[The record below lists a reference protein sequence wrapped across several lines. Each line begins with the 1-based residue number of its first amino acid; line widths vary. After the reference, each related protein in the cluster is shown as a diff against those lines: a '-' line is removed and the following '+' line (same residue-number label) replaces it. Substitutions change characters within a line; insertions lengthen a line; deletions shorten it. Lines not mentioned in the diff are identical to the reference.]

1 VAEGRQQLMSEHDDQ
16 TRDLT
21 LEPELQVALALARKA
36 GAEVWRIQKG
46 GELGVELKPGDEP
59 VTVADMLAS
68 EMIVEG
74 LRKAFPG
81 DPLISE
87 EMPPEPGALGS
98 KRLWLIDPID
108 GTKDFITGSDGFAVM
123 IGLCVGGRPKMGV
136 VHMPAQDRTYW
147 ATPDGA
153 FTRVGTTVRPLQVS
167 NVAKAAD
174 AKLVASKSHR
184 SDHLDRVKTELGI
197 TDELNIASVG
207 AKLGLISIGVRDLYI
222 NPATKT
228 KAWDTCGPEAILVRA
243 GGRITD
249 LLGRPIDYTTELK
262 HQRGLVATNGLIHDE
277 VVAKTAPMFQHLI

>member
-1 VAEGRQQLMSEHDDQ
+1 MSDHDDE

-21 LEPELQVALALARKA
+21 LEPELQVATALARKA
-36 GAEVWRIQKG
+36 GSEVWRIQKA

-59 VTVADMLAS
+59 VTVADRIAS

-74 LRKAFPG
+74 LHKAFPT

-87 EMPPEPGALGS
+87 ELTPEPGALGS

-108 GTKDFITGSDGFAVM
+108 GTKDFITGSDGYAVM
-123 IGLCVGGRPKMGV
+123 IGLCIDGRPRMGV
-136 VHMPAQDRTYW
+136 VHLPAQDRTYW

-153 FTRVGTTVRPLQVS
+153 FVRVGTTVRPLQVS
-167 NVAKAAD
+167 AVAKATD

-184 SDHLDRVKTELGI
+184 SDHLDKVKAELQI
-197 TDELNIASVG
+197 SDELNIASVG
-207 AKLGLISIGVRDLYI
+207 AKLGLIATGVRDLYV

-228 KAWDTCGPEAILVRA
+228 KAWDTCAPEAILVRA
-243 GGRITD
+243 GGQITD

-262 HQRGLVATNGLIHDE
+262 HQRGLVASNGRIHDE
-277 VVAKTAPMFQHLI
+277 VVGKLAPMFQHLI

>member
-1 VAEGRQQLMSEHDDQ
+1 MALDTELKVATE
-16 TRDLT
+16 
-21 LEPELQVALALARKA
+21 LALEA
-36 GAEVWRIQKG
+36 GAVVWRIQQG
-46 GELGVELKPGDEP
+46 GELGIEMKPGDEP
-59 VTVADMLAS
+59 VTVADRLAS
-68 EMIVEG
+68 EMIVAG
-74 LRKAFPG
+74 LRKAFPS

-87 EMPPEPGALGS
+87 ELAPEPGALGS

-123 IGLCVGGRPKMGV
+123 IGLCIDGRPQLGV

-153 FTRVGTTVRPLQVS
+153 FVRVGTTVRPLQVS
-167 NVAKAAD
+167 DVAKAID

-184 SDHLDRVKTELGI
+184 SDHMDKVKTELGI
-197 TDELNIASVG
+197 HDELNIASVG
-207 AKLGLISIGVRDLYI
+207 AKLGLIATGVRDLYV

-262 HQRGLVATNGLIHDE
+262 HQRGLVASNGRIHDE
-277 VVAKTAPMFQHLI
+277 VVGKLAPMFQHLI

>member
-1 VAEGRQQLMSEHDDQ
+1 MALDTELKVATE
-16 TRDLT
+16 
-21 LEPELQVALALARKA
+21 LALEA
-36 GAEVWRIQKG
+36 GAVVWRIQQG
-46 GELGVELKPGDEP
+46 GELGIEMKPGDEP
-59 VTVADMLAS
+59 VTVADRLAS
-68 EMIVEG
+68 EMIVAG
-74 LRKAFPG
+74 LRKAFPS

-87 EMPPEPGALGS
+87 ELPPEPGALGS

-123 IGLCVGGRPKMGV
+123 IGLCIDGRPQLGV

-153 FTRVGTTVRPLQVS
+153 FVRVGTTVRPLQVS
-167 NVAKAAD
+167 DVAKAID

-184 SDHLDRVKTELGI
+184 SDHMDKVKTELGI
-197 TDELNIASVG
+197 HDELNIASVG
-207 AKLGLISIGVRDLYI
+207 AKLGLIATGVRDLYV

-262 HQRGLVATNGLIHDE
+262 HQRGLVASNGRIHDE
-277 VVAKTAPMFQHLI
+277 VVGKLAPMFQHLI

>member
-1 VAEGRQQLMSEHDDQ
+1 MFGSDDQ

-21 LEPELQVALALARKA
+21 LEPELQVALALAKKA

-46 GELGVELKPGDEP
+46 GELGVEMKQGDEP
-59 VTVADMLAS
+59 VTLADRLAS
-68 EMIVEG
+68 DLIVEG
-74 LRKAFPG
+74 LRKAFPK

-87 EMPPEPGALGS
+87 EMTPEDGALGS

-123 IGLCVGGRPKMGV
+123 IGLCIDGRPKMGV
-136 VHMPAQDRTYW
+136 VHLPAQDRTYW

-153 FTRVGTTVRPLQVS
+153 FVKVGATVRTLAVS
-167 NVAKAAD
+167 TVSSAID

-184 SDHLDRVKTELGI
+184 SEALDKVKAELQI

-207 AKLGLISIGVRDLYI
+207 AKLGLIATGVRDLYV
-222 NPATKT
+222 NPAAKT

-249 LLGRPIDYTTELK
+249 VLGRPIDYTTELK
-262 HQRGLVATNGLIHDE
+262 HQRGLVATNGRIHDE
-277 VVAKTAPMFQHLI
+277 VVGKLAPMFPHLA